1 MKHTKKE
8 AGPNVLPLADG
19 CLTALIFISRIE
31 LPEEKSSPERGTSHK
46 EHVNVVPAT
55 LKLCIHFTN
64 ELHS

>member
-1 MKHTKKE
+1 MM
-8 AGPNVLPLADG
+8 ADYDG
-19 CLTALIFISRIE
+19 CLTDLIFISKMV
-31 LPEEKSSPERGTSHK
+31 LPEEKSSPERDTSHK

>member
-8 AGPNVLPLADG
+8 AGKNALPLADG
-19 CLTALIFISRIE
+19 CLTALIFISRME
-31 LPEEKSSPERGTSHK
+31 LPEEKSSPERDTSHK